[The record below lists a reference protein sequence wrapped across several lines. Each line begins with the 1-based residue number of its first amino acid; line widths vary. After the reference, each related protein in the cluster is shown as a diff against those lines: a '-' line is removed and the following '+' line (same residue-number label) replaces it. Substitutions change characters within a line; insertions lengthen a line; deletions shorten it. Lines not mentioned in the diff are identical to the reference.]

1 MTLGVIPQPPISL
14 EALLQLNQ
22 CREGPTVDTIPEC
35 PCVGLHNDLLLFL
48 ICVRWRRTQGGANGN
63 PQVYR
68 RGQRCERP
76 RGVPATLQPA
86 LTRPESLTTTVA
98 TGRESS
104 WFTLRWRKLLDLTN
118 ETDRGRTRGLHT
130 ADLEISKLYHC
141 SLPIKRPQLLQ
152 KKKKGKISCG
162 LFGRGAPLV
171 LWYT

>member
-1 MTLGVIPQPPISL
+1 
-14 EALLQLNQ
+14 
-22 CREGPTVDTIPEC
+22 
-35 PCVGLHNDLLLFL
+35 
-48 ICVRWRRTQGGANGN
+48 VRWRRTQGGANGN

-152 KKKKGKISCG
+152 KNRREKSRVGCWGVGLHSFCGTHEIS
-162 LFGRGAPLV
+162 LHYSLQPHRIPGARPRCACC
-171 LWYT
+171 